1 MSMVQRTRRAWLAAV
16 AAAVALGGLP
26 AAAQAD
32 PGDPTGPTAT
42 VAWLAR
48 ITSGT
53 ELRAGASDSS
63 AFLER
68 IEPTTQWGGDTQLLV
83 KDSTRTGG
91 DLWLDVRVQGRP
103 NGRHGWIRADA
114 ASLSKTPYRLEIR
127 RMTKRLTLLKAGRT
141 VRSIKVVV
149 GAPETPTPS
158 GYFSVA
164 DKLELDD
171 ATHFLGNWVL
181 PLTGYSDVLQ
191 TFDGGIG
198 QIALH
203 GRGGASLL
211 QPVGTAASHG
221 CVRVENRQI
230 ARIAAT
236 IPTGTPVVII

>member
-1 MSMVQRTRRAWLAAV
+1 MTARRIRCWLLAALAGV
-16 AAAVALGGLP
+16 MVVAVAP
-26 AAAQAD
+26 AAQAD
-32 PGDPTGPTAT
+32 PGDPTGPTAS

-48 ITSGT
+48 ITATT

-63 AFLER
+63 ALMEVLQ
-68 IEPTTQWGGDTQLLV
+68 PTTQWGGDTQLLV

-114 ASLSKTPYRLEIR
+114 ASLSTTPYRIEIR
-127 RMTKRLTLLKAGRT
+127 RMTKRLTLLKAGRA

-158 GYFSVA
+158 GYFSIA

-171 ATHFLGNWVL
+171 ATRFLGNWVL

-230 ARIAAT
+230 ARIAALV
-236 IPTGTPVVII
+236 PTGTPVVII